1 MTPPLLT
8 LEPLTKAAFAPFGT
22 VIETEGAPRLP
33 INQGTTTRFDALAA
47 IDAAHGGGSPII
59 SLFRGTRRPD
69 PIAIRLL
76 ERHPLGSQAF
86 YPLVDAEW
94 LVVVAPNIEMGP
106 DMNND
111 MDNDMDN
118 DMGND
123 MNTDQGPHHDKN
135 HDKNHDNNHDNNEG
149 THQATSP
156 DFASLRCFLASGTQ
170 GVSYAPGTWHHP
182 LLVLLP
188 EQDFLVVDRAAPV
201 GEGPGQNLDEVWFDG
216 PDGIAA
222 LLPEIKAEMK
232 AKRN

>member
-69 PIAIRLL
+69 PMAIRLL

-94 LVVVAPNIEMGP
+94 LVVVAPNIDRYSNMGS
-106 DMNND
+106 
-111 MDNDMDN
+111 
-118 DMGND
+118 D
-123 MNTDQGPHHDKN
+123 MNTNQGPHY
-135 HDKNHDNNHDNNEG
+135 DKNHDNNRDNNEG
-149 THQATSP
+149 THQAESP
-156 DFASLRCFLASGTQ
+156 DFVSLRCFLASGTQ

-182 LLVLLP
+182 LLALLP
-188 EQDFLVVDRAAPV
+188 EQDFLVVDRAAPM
-201 GEGPGQNLDEVWFDG
+201 GEAPGQNLEEVWFDG
-216 PDGIAA
+216 PDGVAA
-222 LLPEIKAEMK
+222 LLPEIN

>member
-86 YPLVDAEW
+86 YPLVDAAW
-94 LVVVAPNIEMGP
+94 LVVVAPNS
-106 DMNND
+106 D
-111 MDNDMDN
+111 MDPN
-118 DMGND
+118 MGND
-123 MNTDQGPHHDKN
+123 MVTDMVTRMWSLTG
-135 HDKNHDNNHDNNEG
+135 EG
-149 THQATSP
+149 SQA
-156 DFASLRCFLASGTQ
+156 D
-170 GVSYAPGTWHHP
+170 GVDGLGLMKT
-182 LLVLLP
+182 
-188 EQDFLVVDRAAPV
+188 RAAQVFLLACSKPRNCW
-201 GEGPGQNLDEVWFDG
+201 PGLMLR
-216 PDGIAA
+216 P
-222 LLPEIKAEMK
+222 KAG
-232 AKRN
+232 

>member
-94 LVVVAPNIEMGP
+94 LVVVAPNINRYSNMGSV
-106 DMNND
+106 
-111 MDNDMDN
+111 
-118 DMGND
+118 
-123 MNTDQGPHHDKN
+123 MNTNQGPHY
-135 HDKNHDNNHDNNEG
+135 DKNHDNNHDNNEG
-149 THQATSP
+149 THQAESP
-156 DFASLRCFLASGTQ
+156 DFVSLRCFLASGTQ

-182 LLVLLP
+182 LLALLP

-201 GEGPGQNLDEVWFDG
+201 GEAPGQNLEEVWFDG
-216 PDGIAA
+216 PDGVAA
-222 LLPEIKAEMK
+222 LLPEIN

>member
-47 IDAAHGGGSPII
+47 IDTAHDGGSPII
-59 SLFRGTRRPD
+59 SLFRGARRPN

-94 LVVVAPNIEMGP
+94 LVVVATGNAD
-106 DMNND
+106 DMV
-111 MDNDMDN
+111 
-118 DMGND
+118 
-123 MNTDQGPHHDKN
+123 
-135 HDKNHDNNHDNNEG
+135 
-149 THQATSP
+149 P
-156 DFASLRCFLASGTQ
+156 DFTNLRCFLASGTQ
-170 GVSYAPGTWHHP
+170 GVSYARGTWHHP

-188 EQDFLVVDRAAPV
+188 RHDFLVVDRAAPHD
-201 GEGPGQNLDEVWFDG
+201 EAQGQNLDEAWFDG
-216 PDGIAA
+216 PEGIAA
-222 LLPEIKAEMK
+222 LIHETRLSSPTK
-232 AKRN
+232 